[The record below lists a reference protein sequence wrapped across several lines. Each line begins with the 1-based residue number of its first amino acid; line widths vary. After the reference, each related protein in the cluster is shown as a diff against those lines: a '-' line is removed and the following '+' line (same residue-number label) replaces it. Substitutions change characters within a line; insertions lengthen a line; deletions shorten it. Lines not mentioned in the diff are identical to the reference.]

1 MTRSHI
7 RPISELKE
15 ALMQDL
21 EIRLEGNQELL
32 KATERFFPN
41 NKQDIETLKQ
51 YSQMITDAIKA
62 IEGGKND

>member
-41 NKQDIETLKQ
+41 NKQDIENLTKYQQMLKN
-51 YSQMITDAIKA
+51 AIRA
-62 IEGGKND
+62 IEETK